1 MRLVF
6 LGTPQAAVPSLLALG
21 EAGHDVAIVITRPD
35 RRRGRGSEL
44 RASPVKRAALGAGL
58 RVGHSLSEIDSAEV
72 DRGVVVAYGAMIPAS
87 LLERVPMLNVHFSLL
102 PRWRGAA
109 PVERA
114 ILAGDAET
122 GVAVMSLDPQLD
134 TGPIHLERRIE
145 VGEKTAVELTD
156 ELAHL
161 GAAALVEV
169 LGSPELLANPRE
181 QVGDVTYAEKLSKE
195 TFHLH
200 PTMTT
205 DEFRRTVRL
214 GRAYAVVQAKR
225 LRIDAVHPVAQFV
238 APGVV
243 DVVGGDVL
251 FGCSSGAVALDQV
264 QPEGS
269 RPMSASAWWAGVR
282 INSASLTWA

>member
-1 MRLVF
+1 
-6 LGTPQAAVPSLLALG
+6 
-21 EAGHDVAIVITRPD
+21 VAIVITRPD
-35 RRRGRGSEL
+35 RRRGRGSAL
-44 RASPVKRAALGAGL
+44 QASPVKRAALDVGL

-114 ILAGDAET
+114 ILAGDVQT
-122 GVAVMSLDPQLD
+122 GVAVMSLEPQLD
-134 TGPIHLERRIE
+134 TGPVHLERRTD
-145 VGEKTAVELTD
+145 VGEKTAVELTE

-169 LGSPELLANPRE
+169 LGSPELLANPRD
-181 QVGDVTYAEKLSKE
+181 QAGDVTYAEKLSKE

-238 APGVV
+238 APGTVGVV
-243 DVVGGDVL
+243 DGDVL
-251 FGCSSGAVALDQV
+251 FGCSNGALALDRI

-269 RPMSASAWWAGVR
+269 RPMASSAWWAGVR